1 MKSTF
6 ALFCACLLA
15 APVLAAPGVMLRD
28 ETLRA
33 TPAADAAAV
42 GRVAKGATVD
52 IVARQGGWTRI
63 SGGGRSGWVR
73 ILSVRT
79 AAPATGLGDVL
90 GAVEAG
96 TARRDPG
103 KVVAVAGVRG
113 LDEEELKLARFN
125 AAELQRL
132 SAYASSRAEA
142 EAYAREAG
150 LRPAKLAYLPNPKR
164 QSKQPKQN
172 GSAFPWNEGG
182 L

>member
-90 GAVEAG
+90 DAVEAG

-172 GSAFPWNEGG
+172 GFAFPWNEGG